1 MDGTGSFCC
10 LHVLFKFSSSVV
22 KSQII
27 EDANCKICCV
37 D

>member
-10 LHVLFKFSSSVV
+10 LLVLIKHSSSVV
-22 KSQII
+22 KSRII

>member
-1 MDGTGSFCC
+1 MDGTSSFCC
-10 LHVLFKFSSSVV
+10 LPVLFKRSLSVL
-22 KSQII
+22 KSRII

>member
-10 LHVLFKFSSSVV
+10 LPVLFKRFSSVL
-22 KSQII
+22 KSRII
-27 EDANCKICCV
+27 EDANCKNFCV

>member
-10 LHVLFKFSSSVV
+10 LPLLFKRSSNVM
-22 KSQII
+22 KSRII
-27 EDANCKICCV
+27 EDANCKICYV

>member
-1 MDGTGSFCC
+1 MDDTSSFCC
-10 LHVLFKFSSSVV
+10 LPVLFKCSSSVL
-22 KSQII
+22 KLQII